1 MSGFMPIWQS
11 ANEMMRISWA
21 LAGIAVCS
29 AGVVPCGCGSPTSA
43 EPAAAVP
50 DEPDSSLSDRASRP
64 GGELLVASAD
74 DDFAQSDSEP
84 APRSDQAVEEGK
96 MGIRVRMP
104 GKSHTGPLPEL
115 TDQQISLRDQLRRDL
130 EILAGQIGDRN
141 LCRPRAYQM
150 AADWL
155 ATSLAKSGYDVQRQ
169 TYKVQGQPCAN
180 LFVEIAGDNRREEI
194 VVVGAHYDSVAGTV
208 GANDNGTGSVAVLAL
223 ARRFAKSKPS
233 RTLRFVLFANEEPPY
248 FQTGDM
254 GSLVYARRCKA
265 NKENVVAML
274 SLETIGYYS
283 DAKNSQNYPP
293 PFSLFYPSTGN
304 FIGFVG
310 NTKSAELVTK
320 CVGSFR
326 QHAQFPSEG
335 AAAPGQIQGVG
346 WSDHWSF
353 WQAGYPALMVTDTAP
368 FRYPHYHQ
376 RSDTPDKVDYGKMAR
391 VVDGLQGVIAD
402 LTDPD

>member
-1 MSGFMPIWQS
+1 
-11 ANEMMRISWA
+11 
-21 LAGIAVCS
+21 
-29 AGVVPCGCGSPTSA
+29 
-43 EPAAAVP
+43 
-50 DEPDSSLSDRASRP
+50 
-64 GGELLVASAD
+64 
-74 DDFAQSDSEP
+74 
-84 APRSDQAVEEGK
+84 

-104 GKSHTGPLPEL
+104 GKSHSGPLPEL
-115 TDQQISLRDQLRRDL
+115 TDQQITLRGELRRDL
-130 EILAGQIGDRN
+130 EILAGEIGERN
-141 LCRPRAYQM
+141 LRRPRAYKM
-150 AADWL
+150 AAEWL
-155 ATSLAKSGYDVQRQ
+155 ATSLAKSGNEVEQQ
-169 TYKVQGQPCAN
+169 VFKVRGEPSVN
-180 LFVEIAGDNRREEI
+180 LIVEIAGDKRREEV

-223 ARRFAKSKPS
+223 ARRFAKSKPQ

-254 GSLVYARRCKA
+254 GSLVYARRCQA
-265 NKENVVAML
+265 NKDKVVAML

-310 NTKSAELVTK
+310 NTKSAELVST

-326 QHAQFPSEG
+326 RHAQFPSEG

-376 RSDTPDKVDYGKMAR
+376 RTDTPDKVDFAKMAR

-402 LTDPD
+402 LIDPRAETK